1 MKKYVFIFVISMV
14 IGIVCILYPFLG
26 TAITSIKQ
34 QIVINEYNE
43 QLPQLSTSDVSK
55 KIKLAQEYNNKL
67 QVGTD
72 TVENEILDGSSNTI
86 EDYYNAL
93 SVNNDDVIGYITIP
107 KIDVICP
114 IYSEATD
121 EQLQKGI
128 GHIDG
133 TSLPIGG
140 LGTHCVLSG
149 HTGLVGN
156 QLFTDLDKLSV
167 GDKFYIHTLND
178 ILAYDVNQIEV
189 VFPDKATDYIKPQS
203 DKDYCTLVTC
213 TPYGVNSHRLLVRG
227 ERTDYIENEDIER
240 ITTIANNTTSDDK
253 SNSDENQII
262 YLIAI
267 GLLIILFIS
276 SAGIIFLSRQ
286 KANN

>member
-1 MKKYVFIFVISMV
+1 MKKYIVIFVVSIV
-14 IGIVCILYPFLG
+14 IGIVCIFYPFLG
-26 TAITSIKQ
+26 TTITSIKQ

-43 QLPQLSTSDVSK
+43 QLSQLSSSDVSE

-67 QVGTD
+67 QTN
-72 TVENEILDGSSNTI
+72 TEETETNNENNNTI
-86 EDYYNAL
+86 QDYYNAL
-93 SVNNDDVIGYITIP
+93 SVGNDDVIGYITIP
-107 KIDVICP
+107 KIEIICP

-128 GHIDG
+128 GHISG

-140 LGTHCVLSG
+140 IGTHCVLSG

-167 GDKFYIHTLND
+167 GDKFYIHTLDD
-178 ILAYDVNQIEV
+178 ILAYDINQIKV
-189 VFPDKATDYIKPQS
+189 VLPDNATDYIKQQS

-227 ERTDYIENEDIER
+227 ERTEYIESEDIEENT
-240 ITTIANNTTSDDK
+240 IIANNTTSSDR
-253 SNSDENQII
+253 SNPQIDNPII
-262 YLIAI
+262 YLTAI
-267 GLLIILFIS
+267 VLLIVLLVL
-276 SAGIIFLSRQ
+276 IITQQ
-286 KANN
+286 KQIKNL

>member
-1 MKKYVFIFVISMV
+1 MKKYIVIFVVSIV
-14 IGIVCILYPFLG
+14 IGIVCIFYPFLG
-26 TAITSIKQ
+26 TTITSIKQ

-43 QLPQLSTSDVSK
+43 QLSQLSSSDVSE

-67 QVGTD
+67 QTN
-72 TVENEILDGSSNTI
+72 TEETETNNENNNTI
-86 EDYYNAL
+86 QDYYNAL
-93 SVNNDDVIGYITIP
+93 SVGDDDVIGYITIP
-107 KIDVICP
+107 KIEIICP

-128 GHIDG
+128 GHISG

-140 LGTHCVLSG
+140 IGTHCVLSG

-167 GDKFYIHTLND
+167 GDKFYIHTLDD
-178 ILAYDVNQIEV
+178 ILAYDINQIKV
-189 VFPDKATDYIKPQS
+189 VLPDNATDYIKQQS

-227 ERTDYIENEDIER
+227 ERTEYIESEDIEENT
-240 ITTIANNTTSDDK
+240 IIANNTTSSDR
-253 SNSDENQII
+253 SNPQIDNPII
-262 YLIAI
+262 YLTAI
-267 GLLIILFIS
+267 VLLIVLLVL
-276 SAGIIFLSRQ
+276 IITQQ
-286 KANN
+286 KQIKNL

>member
-1 MKKYVFIFVISMV
+1 MKKYIVIFVVSIV
-14 IGIVCILYPFLG
+14 IGIVCIFYPFLG
-26 TAITSIKQ
+26 TTITSIKQ

-43 QLPQLSTSDVSK
+43 QLSQLSSSDVSE

-67 QVGTD
+67 QTN
-72 TVENEILDGSSNTI
+72 TEETENNNENNNTI
-86 EDYYNAL
+86 QDYYNAL
-93 SVNNDDVIGYITIP
+93 SVGNDDVIGYITIP
-107 KIDVICP
+107 KIEIICP

-128 GHIDG
+128 GHISG

-140 LGTHCVLSG
+140 IGTHCVLSG

-167 GDKFYIHTLND
+167 GDKFYIHTLDD
-178 ILAYDVNQIEV
+178 ILAYDINQIKV
-189 VFPDKATDYIKPQS
+189 VLPDNATDYIKQQS

-227 ERTDYIENEDIER
+227 ERTEYIESEDIEENT
-240 ITTIANNTTSDDK
+240 IIANNTTSSDR
-253 SNSDENQII
+253 SNPQIDNPII
-262 YLIAI
+262 YLTAI
-267 GLLIILFIS
+267 VLLIVLLVL
-276 SAGIIFLSRQ
+276 IITQQ
-286 KANN
+286 KQIKNL